1 MNVAPSRVE
10 LLNGSKVGMEENS
23 FTVKCVIVFKKMS
36 PRDVTLSLASD
47 VEKNKLN
54 STVDTGSE
62 V

>member
-1 MNVAPSRVE
+1 MV
-10 LLNGSKVGMEENS
+10 LKVGMEENS